1 MIEVF
6 DLRLKRRGFFYGYNN
21 SINPM
26 AASSFGTAAFRFG
39 HSLIPKNLNRCNRFH
54 QLLPYSKLH
63 QKMNFWF
70 IVNIK
75 LNLFK
80 KRNTFEEGI
89 DGSHSYPQHWRC
101 RSYFVGH
108 VLSTGNETR
117 RVHCRRIDQPSVPD

>member
-54 QLLPYSKLH
+54 QLLPYSKFD

-70 IVNIK
+70 IINIQ
-75 LNLFK
+75 LNSFKK

-89 DGSHSYPQHWRC
+89 DGSHSYSQPAMRRDEDIVDELTNHLFQT
-101 RSYFVGH
+101 SSKYF
-108 VLSTGNETR
+108 
-117 RVHCRRIDQPSVPD
+117 